1 MEQPALLCQP
11 FVWTHFL
18 ITSYHNPTNVKSL
31 NMSLFNHAAAA
42 SSLGVAFHL
51 AVRNVEIDYQIW
63 QLLSLYISAL
73 VILTGYYVSTGIFTL
88 FETAARIATVST
100 SFSLGLISS
109 IGAYRL
115 LFHRL
120 RNFPGPLPAKISRF
134 YATSLAAKN
143 VKYGFEVRKLHEEYG
158 DFVRTGPR
166 ELSILRASAVKSLYG
181 PQTLC
186 RKSTWYS
193 QVSEDVTKCSLNSSR
208 DFEDHKRRRR
218 AWDQGFSVKGE
229 HLQPFH
235 HYSKT
240 DRV

>member
-1 MEQPALLCQP
+1 MR
-11 FVWTHFL
+11 
-18 ITSYHNPTNVKSL
+18 
-31 NMSLFNHAAAA
+31 LFSHAWAAF
-42 SSLGVAFHL
+42 SLGVVFHL
-51 AVRNVEIDYQIW
+51 AVRNVEIDYRIW
-63 QLLSLYISAL
+63 QLLSLYVS
-73 VILTGYYVSTGIFTL
+73 ILAILIGYYVSIGTFTL
-88 FETAARIATVST
+88 FETAARVAAVST
-100 SFSLGLISS
+100 SFNLGLISS
-109 IGAYRL
+109 ICVYRL

-120 RNFPGPLPAKISRF
+120 RSFPGPLPAKVSRF

-143 VKYGFEVRKLHEEYG
+143 VQYSFEVRRLHEKYG

-166 ELSILRASAVKSLYG
+166 ELSILRASAVTSLYG
-181 PQTLC
+181 SQTLC

-208 DFEDHKRRRR
+208 DFEDHKRRRK

-240 DRV
+240 NRVLKH

>member
-1 MEQPALLCQP
+1 
-11 FVWTHFL
+11 
-18 ITSYHNPTNVKSL
+18 
-31 NMSLFNHAAAA
+31 MSLFNHASAAC
-42 SSLGVAFHL
+42 SLGVAFHL
-51 AVRNVEIDYQIW
+51 AVRNVEIDYRIW
-63 QLLSLYISAL
+63 QLLSLYVSILA
-73 VILTGYYVSTGIFTL
+73 ILTGCYVSIGTL
-88 FETAARIATVST
+88 TLIETAARVGVVST
-100 SFSLGLISS
+100 SFNLGLISS
-109 IGAYRL
+109 IGVYRL

-134 YATSLAAKN
+134 YSTSLAAKN
-143 VKYGFEVRKLHEEYG
+143 VQYSFEVRKLHEEYG

-166 ELSILRASAVKSLYG
+166 ELSILRASAITSLYG

-193 QVSEDVTKCSLNSSR
+193 QVSEDVAKCSLNSSR

-240 DRV
+240 NRV